1 MFEQRHASGPRHA
14 PSPPRT
20 TPGFAST
27 QSGARRRRNRRV
39 AMVFLAPDSG
49 RSSRGWSG
57 PLRLSMQPW
66 SLNLAI
72 LLTQHGEPC
81 LPTDLRISRMPFVAM
96 LDRRARHMS
105 EPDDQVFDPSR
116 RVEEIPVEEDAGA
129 ISKHCKRYAGV
140 ACLTVLHLSALVP
153 PAFRAFAAFNRIE
166 AIIFFSVP
174 RRGESGHRDDALVE
188 SIK

>member
-1 MFEQRHASGPRHA
+1 
-14 PSPPRT
+14 
-20 TPGFAST
+20 
-27 QSGARRRRNRRV
+27 
-39 AMVFLAPDSG
+39 
-49 RSSRGWSG
+49 
-57 PLRLSMQPW
+57 
-66 SLNLAI
+66 
-72 LLTQHGEPC
+72 
-81 LPTDLRISRMPFVAM
+81 MPFVAM

-105 EPDDQVFDPSR
+105 EPDDQVFDLSR

-129 ISKHCKRYAGV
+129 IRSIESATPALLGKPHGSSGRHGDATKS
-140 ACLTVLHLSALVP
+140 LTVLYLSALVP